1 MAERV
6 RGWLTV
12 GYAGLS
18 MAFFFG
24 ISLPVMVLTG
34 SGAFPMWLARKAW
47 APSCLWIAGVRL
59 DIRRLAAL
67 PDGPAIFAANHESAL
82 DILAVVR
89 AIPRGVRFVAK
100 RELFRIPVFG
110 WYLRLGGHVEVD
122 RRDRARAIASLGAA
136 AEKVRAGTSLV
147 VFPEGTRS
155 PDGRIQPFKQGP
167 FVIAS
172 RSGVPVVPVAV
183 SGAADVNPKA
193 RIAVRPGTIRVSIG
207 PAVLPADFPDKLD
220 LLAEVRR
227 RIVEMHRQGGGLGGD
242 LSRPVARRGVEG
254 GEDG

>member
-1 MAERV
+1 MAERL
-6 RGWLTV
+6 RGWLTAV
-12 GYAGLS
+12 YASLS
-18 MAFFFG
+18 MAFFFA

-34 SGAFPMWLARKAW
+34 SGDLPMWLARKAW
-47 APSCLWIAGVRL
+47 APSCLWVAGVRL
-59 DIRRLAAL
+59 DVRRLAAM
-67 PDGPAIFAANHESAL
+67 PEGPAIFAANHESAL

-122 RRDRARAIASLGAA
+122 RRDHARAIASLGLA
-136 AEKVRAGTSLV
+136 AEKVRVGTSLI

-155 PDGRIQPFKQGP
+155 PDGRVQPFKQGP

-183 SGAADVNPKA
+183 TGAAEVNPKA
-193 RIAVRPGTIRVSIG
+193 RIAVRPGTIRVTIG
-207 PAVLPADFPDKLD
+207 EPVRPADFPGKLE

-227 RIVEMHRQGGGLGGD
+227 RIVEMHREAGGRGGD
-242 LSRPVARRGVEG
+242 LSRHAAPRGNEG
-254 GEDG
+254 GETG

>member
-1 MAERV
+1 MPERL

-24 ISLPVMVLTG
+24 ISVPVMLLTG
-34 SGAFPMWLARKAW
+34 SGDLPMWFARRAW
-47 APSCLWIAGVRL
+47 APSCLRIAGVRL
-59 DIRRLAAL
+59 EVRRLAAL
-67 PDGPAIFAANHESAL
+67 PEGPAIFAANHESAL

-122 RRDRARAIASLGAA
+122 RRDHARAIASLGAA

-172 RSGVPVVPVAV
+172 RARVPVVPVAV
-183 SGAADVNPKA
+183 SGAAGVNPKA
-193 RIAVRPGTIRVSIG
+193 RIAVRPGTIRVTIG
-207 PAVLPADFPDKLD
+207 LPVLPADFPDKVD

-227 RIVEMHRQGGGLGGD
+227 RIVEMHRQAGGAGGD

-254 GEDG
+254 GEGS

>member
-47 APSCLWIAGVRL
+47 APSCLRIAGVRL

-122 RRDRARAIASLGAA
+122 RRDHARAIASLGAA